1 MAGKFLH
8 AVNLEE
14 EREALLNCIEGYK
27 YFLSNPNTYFYEKAY
42 YEGIILGLQ
51 SRLASLENAPLDKE
65 GRILLKFAISSKQK

>member
-42 YEGIILGLQ
+42 YSNC
-51 SRLASLENAPLDKE
+51 SRSNYLCTCVF
-65 GRILLKFAISSKQK
+65 LLSKHYGSTKIYRNQTTEI